1 MVGELFKNDVFEK
14 EAVTKEHVGLQ
25 SGEDLYSE
33 WSTAIEA
40 ADDSDLYFSP
50 QQGNV
55 VFASAADGWAF
66 RYILI
71 HWLFCYQ
78 VLNIES
84 LRNCLK
90 LKFINSDT
98 VITWHLVENK
108 L

>member
-1 MVGELFKNDVFEK
+1 VFEK
-14 EAVTKEHVGLQ
+14 EADTKEHVGLQ
-25 SGEDLYSE
+25 SGKDLYSE

-71 HWLFCYQ
+71 HSLFR
-78 VLNIES
+78 S
-84 LRNCLK
+84 
-90 LKFINSDT
+90 
-98 VITWHLVENK
+98 
-108 L
+108 